1 MRDSGFSINPEDRA
15 VTAEPKQRLWHYRRL
30 ACGTDHFF
38 DQWATVPGSSELH
51 VPCHSPAKSH

>member
-1 MRDSGFSINPEDRA
+1 MRDSPEDRA